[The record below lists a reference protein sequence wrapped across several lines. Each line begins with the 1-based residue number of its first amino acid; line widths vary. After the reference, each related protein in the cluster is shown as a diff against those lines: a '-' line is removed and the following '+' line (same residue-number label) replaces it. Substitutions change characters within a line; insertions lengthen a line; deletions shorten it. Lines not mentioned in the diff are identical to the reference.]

1 MAPAPGPA
9 LPFKYIHMKKILLLI
24 ILAGAGY
31 VSWAQK
37 TKKTAAPLSDR
48 AEWLLR
54 MDKVVRPVLTNLAA
68 GTLKQNMPLVL
79 SPKVDNAGN
88 RSQVAY
94 LEAFGRVL
102 TGIAPWLNI
111 EGGNADEVKLR
122 QEYRALTL
130 QAIAQAV
137 DSTGK
142 DYMRFSGSGQ
152 PLVDASFMALGLIR
166 CPWLWEHLPAPVQA
180 NVVAAFKASRS
191 IVPGYN
197 NWILFAGMIEAFF
210 CQYGIEY
217 DGVRIEYGIREFAHH
232 WYVGDGVYSDGSQY
246 HWDYYNSYVIQ
257 PYLCNILAVIRA
269 RNPKAYDWYAP
280 KLDQISKRYAVLQ
293 ERMINTDGSFPVTG
307 RSICYRGGAFHHLA
321 DMSLRHQLPQE
332 LKPAQVRSALT
343 AVLKRTL
350 DAPSTF
356 TSAGWLNLGLAGHQP
371 GLAEGYI
378 NTGSVYLCS
387 AIFLPLGLP
396 ETDAFWSAPA
406 EPWTAV
412 KAWSG
417 QDLPADHAVEVK

>member
-1 MAPAPGPA
+1 
-9 LPFKYIHMKKILLLI
+9 MKKLLLLI
-24 ILAGAGY
+24 AMAAAVY
-31 VSWAQK
+31 TASAQSS
-37 TKKTAAPLSDR
+37 KKKEQPADDR
-48 AEWLLR
+48 TEWLLR
-54 MDKVVRPVLTNLAA
+54 LDKVVRPVLTNLAA
-68 GTLKQNMPLVL
+68 GTLKQNMPVVL

-102 TGIAPWLNI
+102 TGISPWLHI
-111 EGGNADEVKLR
+111 EGGSAMEVKLR
-122 QEYRALTL
+122 QEYRELTL
-130 QAIAQAV
+130 KAIAQAV
-137 DSTGK
+137 DSSGK

-152 PLVDASFMALGLIR
+152 PLVDASFLALALVR

-180 NVVAAFKASRS
+180 NVIAAFKATRS

-197 NWILFAGMIEAFF
+197 NWILFSGMIEAFF
-210 CQYGIEY
+210 CKYGIEY
-217 DGVRIEYGIREFAHH
+217 DAVRLEYGIREFAQH

-257 PYLCNILAVIRA
+257 PYLGNILAALRSRNARA
-269 RNPKAYDWYAP
+269 YNWYAA
-280 KLDQISKRYAVLQ
+280 KFDTISKRYAVLQ
-293 ERMINTDGSFPVTG
+293 ERMIHTDGSFPVTG

-321 DMSLRHQLPQE
+321 DMALRRQLPQE

-350 DAPSTF
+350 DAPNTF
-356 TSAGWLNLGLAGHQP
+356 TATGWLNLGLAGHQP

-396 ETDAFWSAPA
+396 DTDEFWSAPA
-406 EPWTAV
+406 MPWTAV
-412 KAWSG
+412 KAWGG
-417 QDLPADHAVEVK
+417 QDMPADHAVEVK